1 MKTIFSMALLVAV
14 LLGLSNF
21 LYEESL
27 YQVSDASRSFYD
39 RRTSDH
45 NLVELT
51 KISDNIWVHT
61 TYSDENGTRTPSNGL
76 VALTSNGA
84 ILVDTPWNDEQT
96 EELLVMVS
104 NIFKKD
110 IRVAIIT
117 HAHEDRIGGISTL
130 MKNGIDVRS
139 TGKTA
144 LAAEKAGFLKPQP
157 SLDLEPA
164 FTIEDVEV
172 EVFYP
177 GEGHTAD
184 NVTVWFPKDSV
195 LFGGCLIKSLD
206 SQAIGNVEDANL
218 EAWPK
223 SILNVMDR
231 YAHAIIIVPGHGILG
246 DSDLMGKTWELVSQ

>member
-1 MKTIFSMALLVAV
+1 MKTIFSMALIVAV

-21 LYEESL
+21 LYKEAV
-27 YQVSDASRSFYD
+27 YQMPDANKGFYE
-39 RRTSDH
+39 RRTSEH

-61 TYSDENGTRTPSNGL
+61 TYSDNNGSRTPSNGL
-76 VALTSNGA
+76 IALTSNGV

-96 EELLVMVS
+96 EELLVMV
-104 NIFKKD
+104 NDIFKKD
-110 IRVAIIT
+110 IQVAIIT

-130 MKNGIDVRS
+130 MKYDIDVRS
-139 TGKTA
+139 TSRTA
-144 LAAEKAGFLKPQP
+144 LEAGRAGFIKPQP

-164 FTIEDVEV
+164 FTIDDTDV

-184 NVTVWFPKDSV
+184 NVTVWFPQDSV

-206 SQAIGNVEDANL
+206 SQDIGNAEDANL
-218 EAWPK
+218 EAWPTAV
-223 SILNVMDR
+223 LNVMDR
-231 YAHAIIIVPGHGILG
+231 YAHAVIIVPGHGIWG
-246 DSDLMGKTWELVSQ
+246 NSDLMGRTWELVSQ